1 MTTIDKDIA
10 DIIEKNL
17 PAHVGTA
24 LQKRLAQAETDAA
37 ELARARDHAVELRGK
52 IAGLETTVRSKSD
65 DLNKHSALEKR
76 EEAVRELERN
86 ASLLKVQVELAAE
99 QRISNVLTDTLKL
112 LVRNTEFR
120 QSSFGNMPVAVDGL
134 ARDPSGYGG
143 TPGSIQTGHY
153 NNTTTTSK
161 D

>member
-37 ELARARDHAVELRGK
+37 ELARALDNAVELRGK
-52 IAGLETTVRSKSD
+52 IAGLEKDVRSKSD

-76 EEAVRELERN
+76 EEAVKELERN

-120 QSSFGNMPVAVDGL
+120 QSSFGTIPVAVEGM
-134 ARDPSGYGG
+134 AMGQNGYGG
-143 TPGSIQTGHY
+143 TPGSLQTGNYHSSV
-153 NNTTTTSK
+153 TTSK